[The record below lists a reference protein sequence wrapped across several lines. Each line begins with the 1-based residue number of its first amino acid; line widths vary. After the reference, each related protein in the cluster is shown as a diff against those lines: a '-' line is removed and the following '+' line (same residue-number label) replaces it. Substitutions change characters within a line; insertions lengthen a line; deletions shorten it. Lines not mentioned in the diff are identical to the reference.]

1 MVYFCFMR
9 IYVKNM
15 VCHRCKLAVENLL
28 KKIGLTPL
36 QVELGEVVLK
46 EDSLGGQQERQL
58 SDNLKALGFEL
69 IDDKRKKLIEKIKTL
84 IVESVHYNKHPSNKN
99 YSSLISDHL
108 HHEYSYLSKLFSET
122 EGVTIEQFII
132 SQKIEKA
139 KELLVYDEMS
149 LSEIAAELNY
159 SSVAHLSAQFK
170 KITGLTPSEFKKS
183 GIHHRKTLDSI
194 SH

>member
-1 MVYFCFMR
+1 MNLY
-9 IYVKNM
+9 IKNM
-15 VCHRCKLAVENLL
+15 VCHRCKLAVENEL

-36 QVELGEVVLK
+36 QIELGEVIVK
-46 EDSLGGQQERQL
+46 EDAFESQQEQQL
-58 SDNLKALGFEL
+58 SENLKAIGFEL
-69 IDDKRKKLIEKIKTL
+69 LDDKRKKLIEKIKTL
-84 IVESVHYNKHPSNKN
+84 IVESIHYNKHPSNKN
-99 YSSLISDHL
+99 FSTLISEHL
-108 HHEYSYLSKLFSET
+108 HHDYSYLSKLFSDT
-122 EGVTIEQFII
+122 EGITIEQFII

-149 LSEIAAELNY
+149 LSEIAFELNY

-183 GIHHRKTLDSI
+183 GIHHRKTLDSL